1 MFELLQQLKNVFILK
16 REQKLDCSWETLD
29 KDISANE
36 SHKHNPKPLF
46 VKYISSKHQNTKLK
60 LAKGIVDKGFIKK
73 QLQQGVKL

>member
-1 MFELLQQLKNVFILK
+1 M
-16 REQKLDCSWETLD
+16 TPD

-36 SHKHNPKPLF
+36 NHKHNPKLLS
-46 VKYISSKHQNTKLK
+46 VKYIPSKHQNIKLK

>member
-1 MFELLQQLKNVFILK
+1 MKI
-16 REQKLDCSWETLD
+16 EQKWDYSWEILN

-36 SHKHNPKPLF
+36 NHKQNPKLLF
-46 VKYISSKHQNTKLK
+46 VKYIPSKHQNIILK

>member
-1 MFELLQQLKNVFILK
+1 MFILK
-16 REQKLDCSWETLD
+16 IEQRWDCSWVTSD

-36 SHKHNPKPLF
+36 NHKHNPELLS
-46 VKYISSKHQNTKLK
+46 VKYIPSKHQNIKLK